1 MFITDLLEAFSF
13 VFLGLANI
21 AEMIIP
27 KSNRK
32 KIYELLFK
40 DGTLVAKK
48 DFNSPSSVEFQ
59 TISNLQVI
67 KICQSLASRG
77 YLKTQFS
84 WQYYYYTLT
93 NEGIDYLREWLH
105 LPNEI
110 VPNTCK
116 RHARQQITRM
126 PRTDIYRSRS
136 DKYDYRHRDYIE
148 KKEGNIAPGDFAP
161 TFRGGIERGHIAV

>member
-1 MFITDLLEAFSF
+1 MFFYIFMEKML
-13 VFLGLANI
+13 
-21 AEMIIP
+21 IP
-27 KSNRK
+27 KDNRR

-48 DFNSPSSVEFQ
+48 DFNAPSSMELQNVP
-59 TISNLQVI
+59 NLQVI
-67 KICQSLASRG
+67 KACQSLTSRG

-116 RHARQQITRM
+116 RHARQQISRI
-126 PRTDIYRSRS
+126 PRSDTYRSRS
-136 DKYDYRHRDYIE
+136 DKYDYKRRDHTE
-148 KKEGNIAPGDFAP
+148 KKEGIAPGDFAP
-161 TFRGGIERGHIAV
+161 TFKSGAERGYIAA